1 MGLEVASMTDQ
12 LDLWEKP
19 QSKEMYMVA
28 GWRQWADAGMVSSGL
43 PEYLIQLT
51 GARQIGRINPDGFYL
66 YQVPGTHDLLRPVVN
81 FNEGFP
87 VSLKSQ
93 QNEFYYSGNDE
104 RGLVI
109 FIGDEPHMDIERYS
123 AAVLGAAEALNVKRI
138 VGMGGVYGELPYDKE
153 RMISC
158 IYSLAS
164 MKEEIN
170 HFSVTLS
177 DYHGGASIESYLC
190 RRAGDRNQEFLAFYA
205 FVPFYN
211 FSEAGENGSSIQVE
225 NDFTAWLGVM
235 QRVKY
240 MLKLDLDL
248 GDLEK
253 NSREL
258 IDLIDKKV
266 DEIDRDHPQLG
277 LREYLNRLS
286 EAYHENPFNP
296 LDDIWEDEL
305 KRLINKM
312 DADDEGNPPL

>member
-1 MGLEVASMTDQ
+1 MIEQ
-12 LDLWEKP
+12 IDLWEKP
-19 QSKEMYMVA
+19 QAKEIYMLA

-51 GARQIGRINPDGFYL
+51 HARQIGGIRPDGFYL

-87 VSLKSQ
+87 VTLKSQ
-93 QNEFYYSGNDE
+93 RNEFYYSGNDE

-109 FIGDEPHMDIERYS
+109 FIGDEPHMDIERYTS
-123 AAVLGAAEALNVKRI
+123 AVLDAAEALNVKRI
-138 VGMGGVYGELPYDKE
+138 VGMGGVYGELPYEKE

-158 IYSLAS
+158 VYSLGQ
-164 MKEEIN
+164 MKEEMN
-170 HFSVTLS
+170 HYSVTLS
-177 DYHGGASIESYLC
+177 DYQGGASIESFLC
-190 RRAGDRNQEFLAFYA
+190 RRAGDRNKEFLALYA

-248 GDLEK
+248 SELEH

-258 IDLIDKKV
+258 IDLIDTKV
-266 DEIDRDHPQLG
+266 DEIDRDHPELG
-277 LREYLNRLS
+277 LKEYLHRLS
-286 EAYHENPFNP
+286 EVFHENPFNP
-296 LDDIWEDEL
+296 LDEIWEDEL
-305 KRLINKM
+305 QRLLRKM
-312 DADDEGNPPL
+312 DTDEPGEGNT

>member
-1 MGLEVASMTDQ
+1 MTEQ
-12 LDLWEKP
+12 IDLWEKP
-19 QSKEMYMVA
+19 RAKEIFMLA

-43 PEYLIQLT
+43 PEYLVRLT
-51 GARQIGRINPDGFYL
+51 NARQVGRILPDGFYL

-87 VSLKSQ
+87 VSLQ
-93 QNEFYYSGNDE
+93 GQRNEFYYSGDE
-104 RGLVI
+104 DKGLVI
-109 FIGDEPHMDIERYS
+109 FIGDEPHMDIERYCS
-123 AAVLGAAEALNVKRI
+123 VILDAAEALKVKRI

-158 IYSLAS
+158 VYSLAN
-164 MKEEIN
+164 MKEEMN

-190 RRAGDRNQEFLAFYA
+190 RRAGERGKEFLAFYA

-235 QRVKY
+235 QRIKY
-240 MLKLDLDL
+240 MLKLDINLSE
-248 GDLEK
+248 LEQ
-253 NSREL
+253 NSQEL

-266 DEIDRDHPQLG
+266 DDIDRDQPQLG

-286 EAYHENPFNP
+286 EAFAENPFNP
-296 LDDIWEDEL
+296 LDNIWEDEL
-305 KRLINKM
+305 QRLLKKM
-312 DADDEGNPPL
+312 DTDEEGDDSP

>member
-1 MGLEVASMTDQ
+1 MEVAIMTDQ

-19 QSKEMYMVA
+19 QTKEMYMLA

-43 PEYLIQLT
+43 PEYLVQIT
-51 GARQIGRINPDGFYL
+51 GARQIGKINPDGFYL
-66 YQVPGTHDLLRPVVN
+66 FQVPGTHDLLRPVVN
-81 FNEGFP
+81 FKDGFP
-87 VSLKSQ
+87 VSLNPQK
-93 QNEFYYSGNDE
+93 NEFYYTGDDE
-104 RGLVI
+104 HGLII
-109 FIGDEPHMDIERYS
+109 FIGDEPHMDIERYTQ
-123 AAVLGAAEALNVKRI
+123 AVLDAAEAFNVKRI
-138 VGMGGVYGELPYDKE
+138 VGVGGVYGELPYDKE
-153 RMISC
+153 RIISC
-158 IYSLAS
+158 VYSLSS

-235 QRVKY
+235 QRVKH
-240 MLKLDLDL
+240 MLKLKLDLN
-248 GDLEK
+248 DLEK

-258 IDLIDKKV
+258 IELIDKKV
-266 DEIDRDHPQLG
+266 DEIDRDQPQLG
-277 LREYLNRLS
+277 LRDYLNRLS
-286 EAYHENPFNP
+286 EAFQENTFNP

-305 KRLINKM
+305 NRLLNKM
-312 DADDEGNPPL
+312 DSDEEDDQST